1 MIQSKLFD
9 LEVLERERLAREEPE
24 KLEALFRED
33 IRHIIETLA
42 KESQSRAEAF
52 QAELDELRKRFKPGS
67 LELIGALIQR
77 SVLVL
82 TQSYDNHLVS
92 NPNTLKPKDCSLLIH

>member
-1 MIQSKLFD
+1 MMQSKLFD

-33 IRHIIETLA
+33 IQNIISTTA
-42 KESQSRAEAF
+42 KDSQERAEAF
-52 QAELDELRKRFKPGS
+52 QAELDELRKQFKPGS

-77 SVLVL
+77 SVLLL
-82 TQSYDNHLVS
+82 TSRYHEQFTAQVPTTKNKVS
-92 NPNTLKPKDCSLLIH
+92 SLHIH